1 MAKPELNALNLG
13 SIARGAALELF
24 EKCLIDV
31 AKNIADTDCAA
42 ESGRSISITFKFK
55 PESDRR
61 TIHVSTSAKTT
72 LAGAEEHSSKAYI
85 GKTTEGGVFLCD
97 QDPRQDVLFEAP
109 VKVDNLLDFGKETA
123 AGA

>member
-1 MAKPELNALNLG
+1 MPKPELNPLNLG

-24 EKCLIDV
+24 EKCLTDV
-31 AKNIADTDCAA
+31 AKNISDTDTQA
-42 ESGRSISITFKFK
+42 EASRSISITFKFK
-55 PESDRR
+55 PEADRR

-97 QDPRQDVLFEAP
+97 QDPRQDILFEAP
-109 VKVDNLLDFGKETA
+109 EKADNLLNFGKDAA
-123 AGA
+123 AGN

>member
-85 GKTTEGGVFLCD
+85 GKTTEGGVFLCE

-109 VKVDNLLDFGKETA
+109 VKTDNLLDFTEKTQQA
-123 AGA
+123 

>member
-109 VKVDNLLDFGKETA
+109 VKADNLLDFGKETA